1 MYCNLSQFIFLYV
14 SLGSV
19 LVSGWDDGK
28 IRAFY
33 PETGRIKFVVPD
45 AHTEKVSEWVTE
57 RVTEGVSVCECS
69 CFMCVWVSDWERE
82 WVSEWVSEGVYNDL
96 ALLSSH
102 LTDLFVSITS
112 HVESELHD
120 LCYGSR
126 NLSSLACLLL
136 MLISSTSLLTR
147 SINCL
152 LIHLIEYSLAYLL
165 IYWTTRLFTYF
176 IT

>member
-1 MYCNLSQFIFLYV
+1 MMAKSEHSTQKQEGLNLSYQTLTQKRWVSESQRESLREWVYV
-14 SLGSV
+14 NVRV
-19 LVSGWDDGK
+19 LCVC
-28 IRAFY
+28 
-33 PETGRIKFVVPD
+33 
-45 AHTEKVSEWVTE
+45 EWVTE
-57 RVTEGVSVCECS
+57 RVS
-69 CFMCVWVSDWERE
+69 E
-82 WVSEWVSEGVYNDL
+82 WVSEWVYNDL